1 MPESNGTSPTCP
13 DAPRVP
19 LRRRIPGA
27 TLTKPGPRPAEPK
40 QRLTAR
46 PIPRDLWDGH
56 HANRAFSEATG
67 GAA

>member
-1 MPESNGTSPTCP
+1 VQSTQHVPAST

-27 TLTKPGPRPAEPK
+27 TLAKPGPRPTPPQ

-46 PIPRDLWDGH
+46 PIPRDLWDEH
-56 HANRAFSEATG
+56 HAFRAFGDPA
-67 GAA
+67 

>member
-1 MPESNGTSPTCP
+1 MESTEQSRTCT

-27 TLTKPGPRPAEPK
+27 TLTKPGPRPAPPR
-40 QRLTAR
+40 QRLHAR
-46 PIPRDLWDGH
+46 PIPRDLWDAN
-56 HANRAFSEATG
+56 HADRCFTEPVG